1 MVSSRCLQD
10 ATMNI
15 TDAWKH
21 LLILTKI
28 SVAEE
33 KFNALSDLLQ
43 YVNLVG
49 HSCFFFFRICL
60 CGGLGWINGD
70 RDPRVESCDLFCSI
84 FFFRPREEVFLQ
96 ECRAARA
103 EIPAAATWIGRDGER

>member
-43 YVNLVG
+43 YVNLVS
-49 HSCFFFFRICL
+49 HSCFFFLSNLFVWWPWMDQSRWRL
-60 CGGLGWINGD
+60 RSSGGRL
-70 RDPRVESCDLFCSI
+70 
-84 FFFRPREEVFLQ
+84 
-96 ECRAARA
+96 
-103 EIPAAATWIGRDGER
+103 